1 MNKVLSAIFACVI
14 SANLFAQNTTIGD
27 SDKSKSLPENER
39 QTGKILLIPFEPRLY
54 LSEIDKKLG
63 AENELTFRDIRN
75 GFRSGLDKQILA
87 ELKKIKSTYS
97 LFADTSETMADLALI
112 YKSIGYN
119 YDLVPVEGQAVAKS
133 TTSANKAKVKDGQLA
148 VEMNYDKRFMN
159 TSIKNPNLL
168 EYLHKKYNA
177 DFFVFINELDLKH
190 DPKGEI
196 DLETGSYPREA
207 TVHFTVFN
215 KSGKTIASGISATG
229 FSPALNDPQKIVYTV
244 FPAIAKDISQRTSRA
259 ILIQKPEVK
268 RPAPSKQ

>member
-1 MNKVLSAIFACVI
+1 MNKILTAIFALVF
-14 SANLFAQNTTIGD
+14 SANLLAQNTTIGD

-39 QTGKILLIPFEPRLY
+39 RAGKILLIPFEPRLY

-63 AENELTFRDIRN
+63 AENELNFREIRN
-75 GFRSGLDKQILA
+75 GFRSGLDRQMLS
-87 ELKKIKSTYS
+87 ELKKIRPTYS
-97 LFADTSETMADLALI
+97 LFSDTSETMADLALI

-133 TTSANKAKVKDGQLA
+133 TTPNNKSKVKDGQLA

-159 TSIKNPNLL
+159 TSIKNRNLL
-168 EYLHKKYNA
+168 DYLHKKYNA
-177 DFFVFINELDLKH
+177 DVFVFINELDLKH

-196 DLETGSYPREA
+196 DLETGSFPREA

-215 KSGKTIASGISATG
+215 KSGKTIASGISTAR
-229 FSPALNDPQKIVYTV
+229 FSPALNDPKKIVYTV

-259 ILIQKPEVK
+259 IFIQKPEGK
-268 RPAPSKQ
+268 PPAPFKQ